1 MRGVRCEAST
11 SLLFP
16 QIQIIIYTLLFS
28 HHRILYTKNNYQY
41 LFIHK
46 VQTTSLRNTIF
57 KNIHH
62 KIDPMHFYGN
72 ITRKFMRKYWICLEN
87 LITLRLHIALVY
99 AQKWAVPP
107 IMHRHIITK
116 AFRFN
121 FRNKKSPIFYTEG
134 Y

>member
-11 SLLFP
+11 SLLSP
-16 QIQIIIYTLLFS
+16 PTIQIIIYTLLFS
-28 HHRILYTKNNYQY
+28 HHRILYTRNNYQY

-62 KIDPMHFYGN
+62 KIAPMHFYGN
-72 ITRKFMRKYWICLEN
+72 ISRKFKRKYWICLEN

-99 AQKWAVPP
+99 AQK
-107 IMHRHIITK
+107 
-116 AFRFN
+116 
-121 FRNKKSPIFYTEG
+121 
-134 Y
+134 